1 VALELEAPPSARQG
15 VAREA
20 AAQHELRRG
29 RLVGAAERAEGAP
42 LDMRMGYSGM
52 RADEWLNEATDAELV
67 RAFREFGDEPKA
79 RRLARTVIHR
89 RGNRPFVTSD
99 DLVGAIRAAL
109 GPRSGAPDFA
119 RLFQAVRIAV
129 NQELEGLERAL
140 PELRDA
146 LVDGGTLAAISYHSG
161 EDRIVKHSFREWS
174 RSCVCPPEMPVC
186 RCRGRPLGARLTR
199 RAVVPTAAEIAG
211 NPRARSARLRAF
223 RVQRAAE
230 PPA

>member
-1 VALELEAPPSARQG
+1 LALTIVRRRARS
-15 VAREA
+15 RFE
-20 AAQHELRRG
+20 
-29 RLVGAAERAEGAP
+29 
-42 LDMRMGYSGM
+42 
-52 RADEWLNEATDAELV
+52 
-67 RAFREFGDEPKA
+67 K
-79 RRLARTVIHR
+79 
-89 RGNRPFVTSD
+89 SD
-99 DLVGAIRAAL
+99 DLVNAIREVA
-109 GPRSGAPDFA
+109 GPRSGPADFA

-146 LVDGGTLAAISYHSG
+146 LVDGGTLATISYHSG
-161 EDRIVKHSFREWS
+161 EDRIVKHSVREWS

-186 RCRGRPLGARLTR
+186 RCRGRPLGERLTR

-211 NPRARSARLRAF
+211 NARARSARLRAF